1 MKTSPFRNPQ
11 QPRESSP
18 AVMEQP
24 QRPLHVADRA
34 LQRRGWKTI
43 ADLTADLRF
52 PSEDACRRWLKREG
66 IASVRRGRFI
76 LVDALDVD
84 RALRN
89 R

>member
-1 MKTSPFRNPQ
+1 MSRQ
-11 QPRESSP
+11 QLSDAGTPT
-18 AVMEQP
+18 AEQHS
-24 QRPLHVADRA
+24 RPLHVADRA

-43 ADLTADLRF
+43 TDITADLRF

-76 LVDALDVD
+76 LVDALDID
-84 RALRN
+84 RALRG

>member
-1 MKTSPFRNPQ
+1 MTPLRDSQ
-11 QPRESSP
+11 QPRESST

-24 QRPLHVADRA
+24 QRTVHVADRA

-84 RALRN
+84 RALRA

>member
-1 MKTSPFRNPQ
+1 MKTSPLRNPE
-11 QPRESSP
+11 QPRESGP
-18 AVMEQP
+18 ALLEQP
-24 QRPLHVADRA
+24 QRAVHVADRA

-84 RALRN
+84 RALRA